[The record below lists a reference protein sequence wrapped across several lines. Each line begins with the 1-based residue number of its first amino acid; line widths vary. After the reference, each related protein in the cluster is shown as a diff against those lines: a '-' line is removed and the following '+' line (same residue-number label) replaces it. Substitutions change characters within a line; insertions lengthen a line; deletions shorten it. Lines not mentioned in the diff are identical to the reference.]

1 MSTERV
7 NVPIKLATDK
17 SSSLI
22 RGGMRQSRPLESK
35 LTPRTSIRKSRTSR
49 TSRTSGTSF
58 DSTKTESKV
67 VQQNTNILTLHTTT
81 SFRLPARTSYFLIL
95 FFLLKV
101 VIMLILQKGHL
112 KVYIQ
117 HQKKMI

>member
-1 MSTERV
+1 MSAERI

-35 LTPRTSIRKSRTSR
+35 LTPRTSMRKSRTSR

-58 DSTKTESKV
+58 DSTKAENKV
-67 VQQNTNILTLHTTT
+67 IQQNTNILTLHTTT
-81 SFRLPARTSYFLIL
+81 SFRLPARTSYFFLIL
-95 FFLLKV
+95 FIV
-101 VIMLILQKGHL
+101 VIMLILQKDLL
-112 KVYIQ
+112 KVYIL